1 MRNSSTDEALRFLDE
16 EIAREEGLS
25 EELEAQEWKPSLADE
40 IDYLIP
46 FPGVA
51 RDIQKWILDTSIRQ
65 QPAIA
70 LAATMA
76 LMATCAGRYI
86 NANGIKGNIMAVC
99 IAGSSEGKDHP
110 LKSVSRILDSIGLSD
125 CYYSQMASGAA
136 LVDSLDRSNSMIMV
150 IDEIGHYFSGISG
163 KNAGTHSKEIMPML
177 TEIYT
182 CSNDSYK
189 EKTRKGM
196 TGRVIHEPNLSLVGF
211 STEKQIL
218 SAMSANDLEDGSL
231 GRFFFFFGGVDVR
244 RNRGRIKSKEIPDRI
259 TDALIKFKP
268 RFIKEPYSSND
279 LELSDEYQSEIE
291 KIEDHFDEIAFNSD
305 DKNKK
310 FAPFYKRMAVK
321 AIQMALL
328 IDGCQDIEVLKWCAK
343 MCHDTTEIF
352 IKKFNHFVAN
362 GAQEVNFKDVERAIK
377 EAGKKGIS
385 KRDLLRKTQNL
396 RRTDRNSI
404 LADMLE
410 TGLIFEKQS
419 KIEGSQ
425 RVTTL
430 YFWKK

>member
-1 MRNSSTDEALRFLDE
+1 MSNNVDDALGFLDD
-16 EIAREEGLS
+16 EIAKEEGLI

-40 IDYLIP
+40 LDYIIP

-76 LMATCAGRYI
+76 VMATCAGRYA
-86 NANGIKGNIMAVC
+86 NVNGIKGNIMTVC
-99 IAGSSEGKDHP
+99 IADSSEGKDHP
-110 LKSVSRILDSIGLSD
+110 LKSVERILETVGLADS
-125 CYYSQMASGAA
+125 YYSRMASGAA
-136 LVDSLDRSNSMIMV
+136 LVDALDRSNSMIMV
-150 IDEIGHYFSGISG
+150 IDEIGHYFSGINSKASG
-163 KNAGTHSKEIMPML
+163 SYSREIMPML
-177 TEIYT
+177 TEMYT
-182 CSNDSYK
+182 SASGKYR

-196 TGRVIHEPNLSLVGF
+196 IGRVISEPNLSLIGF
-211 STEKQIL
+211 STEAQL
-218 SAMSANDLEDGSL
+218 LEAVSANDLEDGSL

-244 RNRGRIKSKEIPDRI
+244 RHRGRIMSKEVPDKI
-259 TDALIKFKP
+259 TDALLKFKP
-268 RFIKEPYSSND
+268 RFIRDPYTSSD
-279 LELSDEYQSEIE
+279 LVLTDEYQKEVE
-291 KIEDHFDEIAFNSD
+291 RIEDYFDELAFSCD

-310 FAPFYKRMAVK
+310 FKPFYKRMAVK

-328 IDGCQDIEVLKWCAK
+328 IDGCQDVEVLQWCAK
-343 MCHDTTEIF
+343 MCQDTAEIF

-362 GAQEVNFKDVERAIK
+362 GQQEANFKAVERAIK
-377 EAGKKGIS
+377 ESGKKGIS
-385 KRDLLRKTQNL
+385 KRDLLRKLQNL

-410 TGLIFEKQS
+410 TGLVFEKEI
-419 KIEGSQ
+419 KIAGSRQ
-425 RVTTL
+425 ITKI